1 LVETRRV
8 RIADVAREAGVSKT
22 AVSFAFNNPERL
34 GEETV
39 ARIRDVAV
47 TLGYR
52 PHPVA
57 RMLKA
62 RQTATLGILTPHSFA
77 KVFGNPYFA
86 LFFEGVS
93 SVIDDRG
100 FGLLFIAPLGGSLE
114 RALDR
119 ATVDGVLVVGIEND
133 HPEVDGIRRAGVPMV
148 SVDAPTW
155 PEHGAVEV
163 ADQAGAR
170 AAGRHLVELGHG
182 DVLLMS
188 IGPHTVGPS
197 VSPGQVVRRRLRGYR
212 EGLASIPGAGRT
224 EWVIDADATVESGQK
239 EFRAAWDRG
248 VRPTA
253 VLAMSDAMAVGVM
266 QAAMDL
272 GLSIPGDLSIVGF
285 DDLPMSE
292 LCNPPLTT
300 VHQPVRA
307 KGEAAARLLL
317 EALDKGRSERGTH
330 RLLDTALV
338 IRGSTAP
345 PRRSNRSVGAVA
357 E

>member
-1 LVETRRV
+1 MVETRRV

-22 AVSFAFNNPERL
+22 AVSFAFNSPERL
-34 GEETV
+34 GEVTV
-39 ARIRDVAV
+39 ARIRDVAT

-62 RQTATLGILTPHSFA
+62 RQTATLGILTPHSFT

-93 SVIDDRG
+93 SVVDDRG

-119 ATVDGVLVVGIEND
+119 ATVDGVLVVGIDHD

-148 SVDAPTW
+148 SVDAPSW

-163 ADQAGAR
+163 ADEAGAR
-170 AAGRHLVELGHG
+170 AAGRHLAELGHR
-182 DVLLMS
+182 DILVMS
-188 IGPHTVGPS
+188 IGPHTPGS
-197 VSPGQVVRRRLRGYR
+197 GVSPGQVVRRRLQGYR
-212 EGLASIPGAGRT
+212 EGLGRVSEGN
-224 EWVIDADATVESGQK
+224 EWVIGADATVESGEQ
-239 EFRAAWDRG
+239 EFIAAWDRG
-248 VRPTA
+248 IRPTA

-266 QAAMDL
+266 QAARGL
-272 GLSIPGDLSIVGF
+272 GLSIPEDLSIVGF
-285 DDLPMSE
+285 DDLPMSQ

-300 VHQPVRA
+300 VHQPIRA

-317 EALDKGRSERGTH
+317 AALDTGRSEKGTH
-330 RLLDTALV
+330 RILRTELV

-345 PRRSNRSVGAVA
+345 PRGSSRSVDDVA

>member
-1 LVETRRV
+1 MVEKSRV
-8 RIADVAREAGVSKT
+8 RISDVAREAGVSKT
-22 AVSFAFNNPERL
+22 AVSFAFNNPQRL
-34 GEETV
+34 GEVTV
-39 ARIRDVAV
+39 ARIRDVA
-47 TLGYR
+47 TTMGYR

-86 LFFEGVS
+86 MFFEGVS
-93 SVIDDRG
+93 SVVDDRG

-119 ATVDGVLVVGIEND
+119 ATVDGVLVVGIDAD

-148 SVDAPTW
+148 SVDAPPW
-155 PEHGAVEV
+155 PEHGAVQV
-163 ADQAGAR
+163 ADEAGAR
-170 AAGRHLVELGHG
+170 AAGRHLADLGHR
-182 DVLLMS
+182 DILVMS
-188 IGPHTVGPS
+188 IGPHTPESG
-197 VSPGQVVRRRLRGYR
+197 VSPGQVVRRRLQGYR
-212 EGLASIPGAGRT
+212 EGIGRLID
-224 EWVIDADATVESGQK
+224 EGNQWVIGADATVESGEQ
-239 EFRAAWDRG
+239 EFSAAWDRG
-248 VRPTA
+248 MRPTA

-266 QAAMDL
+266 QAARVL
-272 GLSIPGDLSIVGF
+272 GLSIPKDLSIIGY
-285 DDLPMSE
+285 DDLPMSQ

-300 VHQPVRA
+300 VHQPIRA

-317 EALDKGRSERGTH
+317 AALDTGRSHEGTH
-330 RLLDTALV
+330 RILETELV

-345 PRRSNRSVGAVA
+345 PSRSNRSVDAVA